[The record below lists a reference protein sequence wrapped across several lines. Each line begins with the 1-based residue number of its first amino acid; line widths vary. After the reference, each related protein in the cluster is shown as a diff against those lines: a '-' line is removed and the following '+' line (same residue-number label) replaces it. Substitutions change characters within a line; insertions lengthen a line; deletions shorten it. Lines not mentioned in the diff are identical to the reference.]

1 MNQVMALTED
11 QKIVHDK
18 LLTHLLRV
26 RDELMLVDPRS
37 LSLDEHIQWNEEMYQ
52 TGLAISK
59 VNGAILTSISSDYA
73 SQLPV
78 LESAV
83 KQLTDDLYSLK
94 KANEVIAAISSVLG
108 VITTIVSL
116 LG

>member
-26 RDELMLVDPRS
+26 RDEY
-37 LSLDEHIQWNEEMYQ
+37 IQWNEEMYQ